1 MSKSEWQAK
10 LADFVPLYEAGAY
23 TSTEFFWF
31 ALPLFDGEA
40 GDKELWDAL
49 PQDVK
54 DCFVT
59 QMEKDVATKD
69 AAGIALA
76 EKLSAVRRA
85 AIQ

>member
-23 TSTEFFWF
+23 TPSEFFWF
-31 ALPLFDGEA
+31 ALPLFDGET

-54 DCFVT
+54 DCFIA
-59 QMEKDVATKD
+59 QMGKNTTTSDP
-69 AAGIALA
+69 AGVALA
-76 EKLSAVRRA
+76 EKLSVVRQVAMR
-85 AIQ
+85 